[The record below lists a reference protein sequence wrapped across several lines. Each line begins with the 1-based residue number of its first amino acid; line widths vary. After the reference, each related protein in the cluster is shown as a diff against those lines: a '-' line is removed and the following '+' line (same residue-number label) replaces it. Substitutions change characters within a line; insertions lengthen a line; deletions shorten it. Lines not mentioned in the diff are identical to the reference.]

1 MAQYTHSGSK
11 PATMAGAGEYAVGVS
26 LDARCIA
33 EKKRGAPIDVVFPT
47 DKSGWDLEAMA
58 LLRKKDVK
66 PAAKVFCDWALSP
79 AAFAH
84 YTKYSAVVSHDG
96 FTAVPAGYPAKPFEQ
111 LAKVDLRWAAEN
123 RDRILREWNRRY
135 GGKSEPK

>member
-1 MAQYTHSGSK
+1 
-11 PATMAGAGEYAVGVS
+11 MAGAGEYAVGVS

-33 EKKRGAPIDVVFPT
+33 EKKRGAPIEVIFPT
-47 DKSGWDLEAMA
+47 DKSGWDLEAMG
-58 LLRKKDVK
+58 LVRKGQTK
-66 PAAKVFCDWALSP
+66 PAAKVFLDWAASP
-79 AAFAH
+79 AAFTH
-84 YTKYSAVVSHDG
+84 YTKYSAVVSHDAL
-96 FTAVPAGYPAKPFEQ
+96 TSVPPGYPPKPFEQ